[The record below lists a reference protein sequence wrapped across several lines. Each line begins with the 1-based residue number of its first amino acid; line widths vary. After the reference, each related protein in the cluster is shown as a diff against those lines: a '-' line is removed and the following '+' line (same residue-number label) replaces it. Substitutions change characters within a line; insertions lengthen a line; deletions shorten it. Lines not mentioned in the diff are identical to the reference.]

1 MRKEIYPEA
10 SIQGHYSPLARF
22 CQPFICLDLSVLDK
36 TYPWHEIVL
45 SFAGIIKKSPP
56 NATLW
61 FIPFILYLYG
71 VFFLISNTP
80 ASMLA
85 KCVLLV
91 LTSFGTTVLI
101 TRVPV
106 LSEYFGG
113 WTTYTF
119 AFPLSVCLMA
129 GRRVFINRLQLLS
142 RKFGWVLVL
151 LWVAMAGLFVA
162 MPVGRT
168 LFFVAFIAISIFYLD
183 QIRLIPR
190 FVRFIGEHS
199 YEIYLVHFPLLVSYG
214 VGNRKGALGL
224 FLRSVLPIRLA
235 AGRCAEKRLQPDDQT
250 NGDRSASAYPCAA

>member
-1 MRKEIYPEA
+1 MPVKCI
-10 SIQGHYSPLARF
+10 
-22 CQPFICLDLSVLDK
+22 
-36 TYPWHEIVL
+36 
-45 SFAGIIKKSPP
+45 
-56 NATLW
+56 
-61 FIPFILYLYG
+61 
-71 VFFLISNTP
+71 FLI
-80 ASMLA
+80 
-85 KCVLLV
+85 

-106 LSEYFGG
+106 LSDYFGG

-214 VGNRKGALGL
+214 VVIGREPLGL
-224 FLRSVLPIRLA
+224 FFALYCLYVLPLA
-235 AGRCAEKRLQPDDQT
+235 VALKKGCSLIAPVR
-250 NGDRSASAYPCAA
+250 GDRSASAYPCAA

>member
-1 MRKEIYPEA
+1 M
-10 SIQGHYSPLARF
+10 SGG
-22 CQPFICLDLSVLDK
+22 QPFPQDYFTLSTAHALRALALVFLLAGHFYLFCVGGTGLIGQGGEWAVMTFLIASGMGLAKSYDFSQCGRKFIQRRVSRVMVPLWLILPVFYLLDLFVLDK
-36 TYPWHEIVL
+36 TYPWHEIAL

-168 LFFVAFIAISIFYLD
+168 LFLSLSSPSQSSTWI
-183 QIRLIPR
+183 
-190 FVRFIGEHS
+190 
-199 YEIYLVHFPLLVSYG
+199 
-214 VGNRKGALGL
+214 K
-224 FLRSVLPIRLA
+224 
-235 AGRCAEKRLQPDDQT
+235 
-250 NGDRSASAYPCAA
+250 